1 MKTWLSRLRLLSQKK
16 PPRTLTPDEGYCRW
30 AAAYGREPNAFQ
42 QLESPALEKLLPET
56 HGRLVLDLG
65 CGRGRVARVVSRGG
79 ATTVAADLSLAM
91 LADAK
96 AFPGARLAA
105 RVGAPLPFRSG
116 SFDLVVCALVLGHVK
131 SLSTALSGI
140 ADVLHPDGHLLLS
153 DFHPY
158 ATLRGW
164 DRTFEDPESGEKYAI
179 EQHLHLFSD
188 YVRELGRCGLTVDAL
203 EEVSWQGS
211 PVVFVLRAR
220 RTRD

>member
-1 MKTWLSRLRLLSQKK
+1 M
-16 PPRTLTPDEGYCRW
+16 LTPDEGYRRW
-30 AAAYGREPNAFQ
+30 AAAYGHVPNAFQ

-65 CGRGRVARVVSRGG
+65 CGRGRVSRAVSRAG
-79 ATTVAADLSLAM
+79 ATAVAADLSLAM
-91 LADAK
+91 LADGK
-96 AFPGARLAA
+96 VFPGVRLAA
-105 RVGAPLPFRSG
+105 RVGGPLPFRSA

-131 SLSTALSGI
+131 SLHTALSGI
-140 ADVLHPDGHLLLS
+140 ADALRPDGHLLLS

-164 DRTFEDPESGEKYAI
+164 DRTFEDPESGETYAI

-211 PVVFVLRAR
+211 PVVFALRAR